1 MTWWHAVDFTLWNR
15 PEVLKQ
21 MLKWYNE
28 KAYPVAR
35 QIAERQGFKGVRWMK
50 MTDPWAGEAPSNTG
64 SFLIWQQP
72 HYIYFAEEIY
82 RADPSEETIRNYG
95 EQVEATA
102 EFMADFVTFDQRT
115 KCFVLKGATAM
126 QECMTKDISFNH
138 PFELAY
144 WQYGLSIANLWRERQ
159 GKPRHGHW
167 DEIIRN
173 LVSLPEAQGIYTAGL
188 PTGVTT
194 GLKTFDPFDAPTREK
209 TESFFDKTRN
219 DHPGVLGACGLLP
232 TSSQYTLYDK
242 EKMTNTLDWVMQ
254 NWNWATTW
262 GWDYGMIAMTAAR
275 LGKPDTA
282 LKALLIDTQKNTW
295 LKNGHNFQTKDR
307 LRVYLP
313 GNGALLTAVA
323 MMCAGWEGCK
333 EPLNPGFPKDGQ
345 WNVRWEGLRRM
356 Q

>member
-1 MTWWHAVDFTLWNR
+1 
-15 PEVLKQ
+15 
-21 MLKWYNE
+21 
-28 KAYPVAR
+28 
-35 QIAERQGFKGVRWMK
+35 
-50 MTDPWAGEAPSNTG
+50 
-64 SFLIWQQP
+64 
-72 HYIYFAEEIY
+72 
-82 RADPSEETIRNYG
+82 
-95 EQVEATA
+95 
-102 EFMADFVTFDQRT
+102 
-115 KCFVLKGATAM
+115 
-126 QECMTKDISFNH
+126 MTKDISFNH

-173 LVSLPEAQGIYTAGL
+173 MASLPEAQGIYTAGL

-345 WNVRWEGLRRM
+345 WDVRWEGLQRM